1 MDASLQNDPE
11 IAALQQAAA
20 AKRRKTLLIV
30 VGAILVV
37 PLYWGMGFSSV
48 RASLVEEGYTD
59 LQVKPLGLFEW
70 SFEGKKGASTCSG
83 AVTRLPFSTSKN
95 TFCYSIDASGRASG
109 SLGTS
114 KD

>member
-1 MDASLQNDPE
+1 MDSSLQNDPD
-11 IAALQQAAA
+11 IAALEQAAA
-20 AKRRKTLLIV
+20 RQRRKKLLIV
-30 VGAILVV
+30 GGVILIL

-48 RASLVEEGYTD
+48 RASLAEEGYTD
-59 LQVKPLGLFEW
+59 IEVSPSGPFDW

-83 AVTRLPFSTSKN
+83 SVTRLPFSSSKS